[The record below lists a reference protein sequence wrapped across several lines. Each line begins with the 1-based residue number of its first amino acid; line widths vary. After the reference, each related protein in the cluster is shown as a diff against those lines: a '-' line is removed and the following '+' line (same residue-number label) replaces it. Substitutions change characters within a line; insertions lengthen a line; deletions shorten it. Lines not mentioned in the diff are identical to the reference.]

1 MDERL
6 PSAETLWHGELQGD
20 MVISKM
26 ETTTRH
32 SAPLK
37 NKLKYLIINLLGYT
51 IVGVEKVAT

>member
-6 PSAETLWHGELQGD
+6 PSAETLWRGELQGD

-32 SAPLK
+32 SVPS
-37 NKLKYLIINLLGYT
+37 NKLKHLIINLLGYT
-51 IVGVEKVAT
+51 IVGIEKVAA